1 MKIINKNINQ
11 NLHYI
16 SILEDT
22 FSDNR
27 TICELCG
34 DIKEMLLT
42 FKEKLFRYRARIGR
56 LKNEVSRLNK
66 IIGELNG
73 SSS

>member
-1 MKIINKNINQ
+1 MKRTNKNINRALDYVSIIEDRLVYES
-11 NLHYI
+11 NV
-16 SILEDT
+16 SILLMT
-22 FSDNR
+22 
-27 TICELCG
+27 
-34 DIKEMLLT
+34 IKEIVL
-42 FKEKLFRYRARIGR
+42 KLREEIFRYRNRIGR

>member
-1 MKIINKNINQ
+1 MKIINKIINQ

-22 FSDNR
+22 YSDNR
-27 TICELCG
+27 TICGLCV
-34 DIKEMLLT
+34 DIKEILLT
-42 FKEKLFRYRARIGR
+42 SKEKLFKYRNRIGR
-56 LKNEVSRLNK
+56 LKNEVRRLNK